1 MSESGYQSLNAHTAV
16 AVSAPQPSSLVR
28 VAAGSGGGRRSRKG
42 RVRLSAVS
50 AAAAAAAV
58 SPRFDASKPAADAL
72 KVSTPPSA
80 VAHSATAPTSTSA
93 SASSASAMCGCLPA
107 RRSPMA
113 NALHLS
119 CSFCLVF
126 LAFSV
131 AQNSQTSLNPEV
143 GAIGLGILYTV
154 FTLSNTFSA
163 FLVSALTVRLALF
176 LGALCY
182 ALYVAANI
190 ATVPPL
196 LYASSAVIGLGAAVL
211 WTAQGGFIAAC
222 AGQHEEENALPAH
235 STMGQFNGIFFSIF
249 QVNQFV
255 GNLLAALQYTYQAS
269 QSSVFAVMTVIC
281 GCGVATLLLL
291 PNTHAAG
298 SRADLSERADM
309 LRHAASAAR
318 VEDDEDGDEDER
330 RAAAAGADLD
340 ADAYTATDA
349 APRQSV
355 SVSAVLSSLRLLSD
369 GRLSLMLML
378 IIYSGFAQ
386 SWMYGAFPPLV
397 LGNERRFFVLAF
409 MGGAD
414 AFFSYTLGKLSDR
427 VGRLPIL
434 LLGLLT
440 HSAVYVYVASPLCA
454 ELATNTEAGSG
465 PVGAVYL
472 TLPLPYM
479 FVLALL
485 LAVGDACWNTQTYA
499 ILGSYFPSRANQA
512 FASRSAHSHTHARAA
527 AVPSSRATAESWRC
541 ALPCLCVCVC
551 ICVYVCSVSDL
562 KLFQSLSTA
571 LFYFYL
577 YFTTVYA
584 LRSRAVIPLA
594 ALCIGVTLAVL
605 CNHAYPFDSKAAGS
619 ANTPKAGDGGGSG
632 GGATATEDG
641 VDGEIGA
648 HVVKRSKA
656 AGRVRAV

>member
-1 MSESGYQSLNAHTAV
+1 MACPRCALCECAMSEAGSYQSLNAHTAV
-16 AVSAPQPSSLVR
+16 DVSAPQPSSLVH
-28 VAAGSGGGRRSRKG
+28 VASGRATGSSGGGRSRKG
-42 RVRLSAVS
+42 RVRLSAAS
-50 AAAAAAAV
+50 AAAAV
-58 SPRFDASKPAADAL
+58 SPRYDASKPAADAL
-72 KVSTPPSA
+72 KGPLPPSA
-80 VAHSATAPTSTSA
+80 VAHFATPPTSTSA
-93 SASSASAMCGCLPA
+93 PSGAAMCGCLPA

-190 ATVPPL
+190 YTIPTL

-222 AGQHEEENALPAH
+222 AGAHEEERALPAH

-249 QVNQFV
+249 QLNQFV
-255 GNLLAALQYTYQAS
+255 GNLLAALLYSYQAS
-269 QSSVFAVMTVIC
+269 QSSVFGVMTVIC

-291 PNTHAAG
+291 PKTHAAG
-298 SRADLSERADM
+298 SRAALAERADM
-309 LRHAASAAR
+309 LRHAAGDAR
-318 VEDDEDGDEDER
+318 VEDDEDGYGEDAR
-330 RAAAAGADLD
+330 SAAAAARAGAELD

-397 LGNERRFFVLAF
+397 LGNERRFFVLSF

-440 HSAVYVYVASPLCA
+440 HSAVYVYVASPYCA
-454 ELATNTEAGSG
+454 ALATNAEADSG

-499 ILGSYFPSRANQA
+499 ILGSYFPSKANMA
-512 FASRSAHSHTHARAA
+512 FASRSAQPHNARTRIGTTTTTTLRT
-527 AVPSSRATAESWRC
+527 VLMTRPPAE
-541 ALPCLCVCVC
+541 A
-551 ICVYVCSVSDL
+551 
-562 KLFQSLSTA
+562 
-571 LFYFYL
+571 
-577 YFTTVYA
+577 
-584 LRSRAVIPLA
+584 
-594 ALCIGVTLAVL
+594 
-605 CNHAYPFDSKAAGS
+605 
-619 ANTPKAGDGGGSG
+619 
-632 GGATATEDG
+632 
-641 VDGEIGA
+641 
-648 HVVKRSKA
+648 
-656 AGRVRAV
+656 